1 MQYKTEGLIYDI
13 QRYSLHDG
21 PGIRTI
27 VFLKGCPL
35 RCPWCANPE
44 SQSCNKEKMGDQ
56 EVGQI
61 YTVEEAVQAVKRDM
75 PFYQRSGGGMTLSG
89 GEPLMQAEFS
99 KALVKAAKEAGI
111 NVAIETSGY
120 QEWDLAWQ
128 VLEDIDHILFDV
140 KAFDKDLHK
149 KIVGVDNGLILG
161 NLEKLSKVN
170 KDITVRVPVIPDKN
184 DSFDNLSQTV
194 KHCKSLGIEEVHFL
208 PYHQLGVHKYE
219 KLDREYELKNKKSI
233 DKEELEDL
241 ATDLQSR
248 YGVQVKV
255 Y

>member
-1 MQYKTEGLIYDI
+1 MPYKTEGLIYDI

-44 SQSCNKEKMGDQ
+44 SQSCNKEVMGDQ

-61 YTVEEAVQAVKRDM
+61 YTVEEAMEVVKRDM
-75 PFYQRSGGGMTLSG
+75 PFYRRSGGGMTLSG
-89 GEPLMQAEFS
+89 GEPLMQSKFS
-99 KALVKAAKEAGI
+99 KDLVQAAKDAGI

-120 QEWDLAWQ
+120 QKWDLAWK
-128 VLEDIDHILFDV
+128 VLEDIDHILFDM

-149 KIVGVDNGLILG
+149 KIVGVDNGLILD
-161 NLEKLSKVN
+161 NLEKLSKEN
-170 KDITVRVPVIPDKN
+170 KDITVRVPVIPEHN
-184 DSFDNLSQTV
+184 DGFDNLSQTV
-194 KHCKSLGIEEVHFL
+194 EHCKSLGIKEVHLL

-219 KLDREYELKNKKSI
+219 KLDREYEVKTKNSI
-233 DKEELEDL
+233 DKSELENLASDL
-241 ATDLQSR
+241 GSR

-255 Y
+255 C